1 MKTKLLLLAPFA
13 LIVSTCLARPSF
25 YVEPRVSYLHVP
37 GTPNIG
43 DLGSARSTDIDRAAP
58 TFVFG
63 YDLAPRLAVEL
74 RYTALGDV
82 VVRKTAPFFL
92 IFPPTSGPVPFD
104 NSVAVRSYRYEQE
117 TSITTLALPFRLIGT
132 PKFSARLT
140 PLIQRA
146 DAKIDLFETSP
157 NVLVVPPGIIHH
169 RRETPVRAG
178 AEISAAYALG
188 TQAAVTGHYTYLP
201 LPGFD
206 AHLFGAGLN
215 WRF

>member
-1 MKTKLLLLAPFA
+1 MKTNLLLL
-13 LIVSTCLARPSF
+13 VSFVLTVTNGVARPSF

-37 GTPNIG
+37 GTPNVG
-43 DLGSARSTDIDRAAP
+43 DLGIARSTDIDRAAP
-58 TFVFG
+58 SLVLG
-63 YDLAPRLAVEL
+63 CELAPRVAVEL

-82 VVRKTAPFFL
+82 AVRKTFPFFT
-92 IFPPTSGPVPFD
+92 IFPPIPLPFD
-104 NSVAVRSYRYEQE
+104 SSIAIARSYRYEQE
-117 TSITTLALPFRLIGT
+117 TSVAALALPLQLVSTSKLR
-132 PKFSARLT
+132 AHLT
-140 PLIQRA
+140 PLLQRA

-178 AEISAAYALG
+178 GEISAAYTLG
-188 TQAAVTGHYTYLP
+188 ARAGVSIHYTYLP